1 MNELDRFNE
10 AISERM
16 LRSDGDRSIIAVGL
30 GIAVLL
36 SLLARYWPP
45 MHDSLGLDAL
55 APVLVVCGLA
65 TATSVATWRLVANG
79 LLGRA
84 RVLQPLDFCLWDLAP
99 VAVAY
104 SCSEP
109 WGVLIAL
116 VVHGGMT
123 CYHARI
129 CRRSWIMRA
138 SVMVTWVPIFYLAG
152 EYVWIGDLGIFTFGM
167 AAIVNLTTNKRRCE
181 IEQHDREQQ
190 REAEAREERMRRD
203 FKALSKSFSRVV
215 KEVWPEDEV

>member
-1 MNELDRFNE
+1 MMLSRELDRLRE
-10 AISERM
+10 AISEQT
-16 LRSDGDRSIIAVGL
+16 LKSDGDRSIVAVGL

-55 APVLVVCGLA
+55 TLVLAVCGLA
-65 TATSVATWRLVANG
+65 TATSVATWRLVAKG
-79 LLGRA
+79 LLGHARA
-84 RVLQPLDFCLWDLAP
+84 LQPLDFCLWDLAP

-104 SCSEP
+104 SCSQP

-116 VVHGGMT
+116 VFHGGMT

-138 SVMVTWVPIFYLAG
+138 SVMVTWVPIFYLAS
-152 EYVWIGDLGIFTFGM
+152 EYAWIGALAVFTLGLFF
-167 AAIVNLTTNKRRCE
+167 IVNLATHIRRCDE
-181 IEQHDREQQ
+181 
-190 REAEAREERMRRD
+190 EAREERMRRD
-203 FKALSKSFSRVV
+203 YKALSRSFSRLV
-215 KEVWPEDEV
+215 KRAWPEDDR

>member
-1 MNELDRFNE
+1 MSRELDRFRE
-10 AISERM
+10 AISEQM
-16 LRSDGDRSIIAVGL
+16 LRSDCDRSIVAVGL
-30 GIAVLL
+30 AIAVLL

-45 MHDSLGLDAL
+45 MHESIGLDAL

-65 TATSVATWRLVANG
+65 TSTSVSTWLWVRNG

-152 EYVWIGDLGIFTFGM
+152 EYAWVAALAVFTLGLFF
-167 AAIVNLTTNKRRCE
+167 IVNLATHIRRCDE
-181 IEQHDREQQ
+181 
-190 REAEAREERMRRD
+190 EAREERMRRD